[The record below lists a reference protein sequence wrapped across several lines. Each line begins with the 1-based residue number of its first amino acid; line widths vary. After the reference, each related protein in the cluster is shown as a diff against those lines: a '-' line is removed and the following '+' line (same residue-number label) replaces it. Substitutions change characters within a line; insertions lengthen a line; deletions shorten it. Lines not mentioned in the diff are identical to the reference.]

1 MPVLP
6 DANVRMEGKITMRA
20 SRLPL
25 VLLAIVAA
33 VGFNGFA
40 LSSQTTSQSPT
51 YTVTDTPDDGVPMT
65 VEGLVR
71 DVACPMQ
78 NHKSTATDFSLECA
92 RACAKAGSP
101 LVILTK
107 SDEMYFPMTDQM
119 PDTNQRMRLVPYV
132 GKYVRVTG
140 TVRRRNGTRTI
151 VIKSITEMKDVKL
164 NTNLGSD

>member
-1 MPVLP
+1 
-6 DANVRMEGKITMRA
+6 MRV
-20 SRLPL
+20 SRCPL
-25 VLLAIVAA
+25 LVFIISAA
-33 VGFNGFA
+33 VAFGGFA
-40 LSSQTTSQSPT
+40 IHSQAASQSRT
-51 YTVTDTPDDGVPMT
+51 STVTDTPDEGVPMT

-92 RACAKAGSP
+92 RACAKSGSP

-119 PDTNQRMRLVPYV
+119 PDTNQRARLVPYV

-151 VIKSITEMKDVKL
+151 VIKNITEMKDVKL
-164 NTNLGSD
+164 NTNLGGD